1 MKKLMILALAAVA
14 FASVSEASTFKWKTK
29 AGQAIYEAGS
39 TTLKVD
45 GATAYIFDAASVAQ
59 AALVEAFAKGTL
71 DLSSGSLDHL
81 TVSSSGTISVG
92 DAVTYGT
99 AESNYSMYFA
109 LIDDGKLY
117 ISDAQNYKAPAGAD
131 ATTIQFSP
139 KTSSQLAA
147 LDATAG
153 YKAAGWYTAVPE
165 PTSGLLLLL
174 GVAGLAL
181 RRRRA

>member
-1 MKKLMILALAAVA
+1 MKKLMIALAVVA
-14 FASVSEASTFKWKTK
+14 MAAGVQAASFTWKTK
-29 AGQAIYEAGS
+29 NGQYVYQAG
-39 TTLKVD
+39 TTTKLPS
-45 GATAYIFDAASVAQ
+45 GTAYIFDQASVSQ
-59 AALVEAFAKGTL
+59 QSLINALVAGTL
-71 DLSSGSLDHL
+71 DLSTAGSLDHL
-81 TVSSSGTISVG
+81 SLNGSSGISVG

-99 AESNYSMYFA
+99 AEQTYNMFFA
-109 LIDDGKLY
+109 IVDSGKLY
-117 ISDAQNYKAPAGAD
+117 LSDVQEYVAPATA
-131 ATTIQFSP
+131 AAVQLQFSP